1 MSAMQCIG
9 NGQLKKAEEICAD
22 LLKDHP
28 LSAPALHT
36 AGLVAYMKRDYE
48 TAIKH
53 ISMAVQVDDSNSQYF
68 SNLGEAYRR
77 TDKLEDALKAFD
89 RAIVLKPE
97 FLKGHLGAGNTL
109 RDMEKFPE
117 AISKFRL
124 ALAIN
129 PNFAEAYHYL
139 GVTFLEQDNLE
150 DAVPVLRKAVALRP
164 AYGEAQ
170 LTLASALEQSGKSEE
185 SLAIYQ
191 SILERD
197 PKNVAVHNN
206 VGNILK
212 NLGRMDEAVEQY
224 QKALEIDPD
233 HAPAYYNLSR
243 SQMSEDEDAST
254 SRMEEMLED
263 ESLDANRRINLHF
276 ALGKI
281 YDDLGIYEKAFKHF
295 ESGNDLDMRGEPFNA
310 DGHAMVINRIM
321 AVFNKK
327 FLATHR
333 GMGSESDLPVFI
345 VGIPRSGTTL
355 AEQTLSS
362 HPKCFGAGELAEIGG
377 IVNRLPETVG
387 SGNVYPEAA
396 LELDALAAVKLAERY
411 VGYLQG
417 AGGDAIH
424 VTDKMPGNFIHLGL
438 ISMLLPNVKII
449 NCRRDPLDVSLS
461 CYFQHFTAIMPFS
474 RKLTDLGRYYTD
486 YHRLMEHWHEVLPLQ
501 IMDVHYEDMIADH
514 EGMSRKIVE
523 FAGLEWD
530 DACLEFYNLER
541 PVKTASSWQVRQPIY
556 STSVARWQNYEKFI
570 GPLIEIIDEILGT
583 RKSRKPEP
591 QEKPE
596 PREQT
601 SKKQKSK
608 KQKPKE

>member
-9 NGQLKKAEEICAD
+9 NGQLQKAEDICKT
-22 LLKDHP
+22 LLEDHP
-28 LSAPALHT
+28 LSAPALHA

-48 TAIKH
+48 TTITH
-53 ISMAVQVDDSNSQYF
+53 ISQAVQIDENNCQYF
-68 SNLGEAYRR
+68 SNLGEACRR
-77 TDKLEDALKAFD
+77 VGKLEEALDAFD
-89 RAIVLKPE
+89 KAIVLKPD

-109 RDMEKFPE
+109 RDMGKNKE
-117 AISKFRL
+117 AVSKFRL

-139 GVTFLEQDNLE
+139 GVTFIEQANLD

-170 LTLASALEQSGKSEE
+170 LTLASALEQSGKSTEA
-185 SLAIYQ
+185 LAIYQ

-197 PKNVAVHNN
+197 PDNVPVLNN

-212 NLGRMDEAVEQY
+212 NLGRMDEAIEQY
-224 QKALEIDPD
+224 EKALEIDPD

-243 SQMSEDEDAST
+243 SQMSQDDGDDT
-254 SRMEEMLED
+254 SRMEEMLKD
-263 ESLDANRRINLHF
+263 ESLDPNRRVNLHF

-281 YDDLGIYEKAFKHF
+281 YDDLGIYDKAFPHF
-295 ESGNDLDMRGEPFNA
+295 ESGNDLDTRGDPFNA
-310 DGHAMVINRIM
+310 DGHSMVINRIM

-327 FLATHR
+327 FLTTHR
-333 GMGSESDLPVFI
+333 GMGSESEIPVFI

-355 AEQTLSS
+355 AEQILSS
-362 HPKCFGAGELAEIGG
+362 HPQAFGAGELAEIGG
-377 IVNRLPETVG
+377 IAQRLSEAVG
-387 SGNVYPEAA
+387 SGNIYPEAA
-396 LELDALAAVKLAERY
+396 MDLDALTAVKLAERY
-411 VGYLQG
+411 VGFLQG
-417 AGGDAIH
+417 VGGDAIR

-438 ISMLLPNVKII
+438 ISLLLPNAKII

-474 RKLTDLGRYYTD
+474 RKLADLGRYYTD
-486 YHRLMEHWHEVLPLQ
+486 YHRLMDHWHKVLPMQ
-501 IMDVHYEDMIADH
+501 IMDVNYEDMIADH
-514 EGMSRKIVE
+514 EGMSRKMVE

-556 STSVARWQNYEKFI
+556 TSSVARWQNYEKFI
-570 GPLIEIIDEILGT
+570 GPLKEIIDKIPDAK
-583 RKSRKPEP
+583 RSQKAPKSA
-591 QEKPE
+591 EKDGP
-596 PREQT
+596 T
-601 SKKQKSK
+601 
-608 KQKPKE
+608 